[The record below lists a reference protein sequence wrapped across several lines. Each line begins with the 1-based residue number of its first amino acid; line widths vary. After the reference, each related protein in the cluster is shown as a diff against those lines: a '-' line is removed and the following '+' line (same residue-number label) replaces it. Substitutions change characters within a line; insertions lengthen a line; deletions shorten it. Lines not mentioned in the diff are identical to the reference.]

1 MSYVIYVVYAH
12 ECFAR
17 SSLSEHSAYYLLTLV
32 QQNTKLQYSLAID
45 LSVTRTE
52 ILKDESPIIQKE

>member
-12 ECFAR
+12 EC
-17 SSLSEHSAYYLLTLV
+17 LSEHSAYYLLTLV
-32 QQNTKLQYSLAID
+32 QQNTKLQYSLAIY